1 MIFRSAVYYR
11 LYTTHGV
18 IKSNNP
24 IYANDP
30 FISRTLARLI
40 TPPHTAL
47 LVKNHL
53 LKIEGF
59 ARMTPCTLFES
70 LINQTAVEDNSTR
83 LSIKNQ
89 SGPGLSEDDPVA
101 LVVEVQDVEN
111 RSASA
116 GQSND
121 LPDTNLH
128 EPRYRVYS

>member
-11 LYTTHGV
+11 LYTSHGA

-59 ARMTPCTLFES
+59 ARATHFTLFES
-70 LINQTAVEDNSTR
+70 LINQTTVGDNFTP
-83 LSIKNQ
+83 LSITDQ

-101 LVVEVQDVEN
+101 LVVEAQDIEN
-111 RSASA
+111 RSVSA
-116 GQSND
+116 GQPND
-121 LPDTNLH
+121 LPDANLH
-128 EPRYRVYS
+128 ELRYRVYS